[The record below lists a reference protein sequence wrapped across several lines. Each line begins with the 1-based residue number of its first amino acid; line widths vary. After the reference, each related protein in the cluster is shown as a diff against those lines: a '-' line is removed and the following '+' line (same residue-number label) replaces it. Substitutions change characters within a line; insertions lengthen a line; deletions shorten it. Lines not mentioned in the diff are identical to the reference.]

1 LLRREV
7 RWPGP
12 GSTWTQRHMSWL
24 RGLHLD
30 DLCSQ
35 ATLVDYLWGVEMLV
49 SRRAALE
56 GVRLSVGEAGPIG

>member
-1 LLRREV
+1 LRREV

-24 RGLHLD
+24 RGLHFD

-35 ATLVDYLWGVEMLV
+35 ATLVDYLWGVEMEARQSDRMARV
-49 SRRAALE
+49 GS
-56 GVRLSVGEAGPIG
+56 VRLSV

>member
-1 LLRREV
+1 
-7 RWPGP
+7 
-12 GSTWTQRHMSWL
+12 MSWL